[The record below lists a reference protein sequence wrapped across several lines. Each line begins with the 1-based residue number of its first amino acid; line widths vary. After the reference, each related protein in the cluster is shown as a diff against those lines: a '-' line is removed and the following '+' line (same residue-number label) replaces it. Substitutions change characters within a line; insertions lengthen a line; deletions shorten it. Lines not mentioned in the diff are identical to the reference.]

1 MTTPPASEPS
11 WSTAPAWRELF
22 DLLSDAVVVLDA
34 QSRVAFANSAA
45 LRLMPCEAGTALDHL
60 QATLGTEALRWI
72 RHALLGAAGSAPPP
86 AVHLADGRTAALAW
100 WL

>member
-1 MTTPPASEPS
+1 MTPPPASEPS

-45 LRLMPCEAGTALDHL
+45 
-60 QATLGTEALRWI
+60 
-72 RHALLGAAGSAPPP
+72 
-86 AVHLADGRTAALAW
+86 
-100 WL
+100 